1 MFRLALQHLIRRPW
15 RNAFALFGLAVAV
28 CLVACLSAFG
38 HGYRKALAGEVE
50 RMGLQIMLV
59 PLGCPYDAAARVL
72 KGNSLENTL
81 PESALETVRRDPAVA
96 VAAPLLMVALPRP
109 TEGRADMW
117 VGLDESALSLKPWW
131 RAAAGQAW
139 FTDDDGVILGCDAAE
154 VEMRSPG
161 DWFYSP
167 EAGRKLKVIGVLERS
182 GTSDDSL
189 FFVPL
194 RTAQQ
199 MFHQS
204 ARLTAIAIRLR
215 DPALVG
221 EAAPRLQ
228 LIPGAQVVTMT
239 EMMGTFLNLVGI
251 VRVLLLAMTLVVLGV
266 GALSVLNTLLA
277 AVVERANELAVMRA
291 LGASRSQ
298 ILQLITTE
306 AFLLGAAGSLLG
318 VALAHLAGRG
328 IESIVKQLVPLAPP
342 ERLLVLTVENILS
355 GLVLGAGAGLLAGLY
370 PAWRASR
377 LEPAEAVKGE

>member
-1 MFRLALQHLIRRPW
+1 MFRLALQHLIRRHW
-15 RNAFALFGLAVAV
+15 RNAFALFGLGVAV
-28 CLVACLSAFG
+28 CFVVCLGAFG
-38 HGYRKALAGEVE
+38 HGCRKARAGEVE
-50 RMGLQIMLV
+50 RRGLQIMLV
-59 PLGCPYDAAARVL
+59 ALGCPYDAAARVL
-72 KGNSLENTL
+72 KGNSLQNTL
-81 PESALETVRRDPAVA
+81 PEAALETVRRDPAVA

-117 VGLDESALSLKPWW
+117 VGLDQSALSLKPWW
-131 RAAAGQAW
+131 RAAAGHAW
-139 FTDDDGVILGCDAAE
+139 FTNDDGVILGCDAAE

-194 RTAQQ
+194 GTAQQ
-199 MFHQS
+199 MFNQS

-221 EAAPRLQ
+221 KAAQRLQ

-251 VRVLLLAMTLVVLGV
+251 VRALLLAMTLVVLGV

-318 VALAHLAGRG
+318 VALALLAGHG
-328 IESIVKQLVPLAPP
+328 IESIVKQFVPLAPP

>member
-1 MFRLALQHLIRRPW
+1 
-15 RNAFALFGLAVAV
+15 
-28 CLVACLSAFG
+28 
-38 HGYRKALAGEVE
+38 
-50 RMGLQIMLV
+50 
-59 PLGCPYDAAARVL
+59 
-72 KGNSLENTL
+72 
-81 PESALETVRRDPAVA
+81 
-96 VAAPLLMVALPRP
+96 MVALPRP

-117 VGLDESALSLKPWW
+117 VGLDRSALSLKPWW
-131 RAAAGQAW
+131 RAAAGHAW
-139 FTDDDGVILGCDAAE
+139 FTNDDGVILGCDAAE
-154 VEMRSPG
+154 LEMRSPG

-167 EAGRKLKVIGVLERS
+167 EAGHKLEVIGVLERS

-194 RTAQQ
+194 GTAQQ
-199 MFHQS
+199 MFNQS

-221 EAAPRLQ
+221 EAAQRLQ

-251 VRVLLLAMTLVVLGV
+251 VRALLLAMTLVVLGV

-318 VALAHLAGRG
+318 VALALLAGRG
-328 IESIVKQLVPLAPP
+328 IESIVKQFVPLAPP
-342 ERLLVLTVENILS
+342 ERLLVLTAENILS